1 MSKIDKLTMRLLSY
15 PKDFTYSEL
24 KTLLL
29 SFGYSEIQG
38 AGSRVCFSKEN
49 HKIKLHKPHPDNKL
63 KRYQLD
69 LIVEELTNKGLI
81 VKNSKDE

>member
-1 MSKIDKLTMRLLSY
+1 MSKSDKLIIRLLSY

-24 KTLLL
+24 KTLLF
-29 SFGYSEIQG
+29 SFGYKEIQG
-38 AGSRVCFSKEN
+38 AGSRVCFAKEN

-69 LIVEELTNKGLI
+69 LIVEELTKKSLI
-81 VKNSKDE
+81 